1 MGVLDTLFQC
11 DHIGGSPLGTLSST
25 NAYASITIFIDGGET
40 KVETIIKCSNILI
53 LSIAFTDSLGVV
65 FLNMGFLN
73 HFLLCYSISFIEIIA
88 KTFN

>member
-1 MGVLDTLFQC
+1 MRVLDTLFQC
-11 DHIGGSPLGTLSST
+11 DHIGGSPLGMLSST
-25 NAYASITIFIDGGET
+25 YASITIFIDGGET